1 MPTKER
7 LKKPWA
13 KKESRKRQLEKT
25 DAQLSEA
32 MTNLNQSIAVH
43 NKSATKE
50 KPKMD
55 ENKLYALSL
64 ANRLRSLDRRQKA
77 IVRSSVEKVF
87 LDIELG
93 YYNAPQQ
100 VQLGNYMQVAPQQG
114 TQGTDNQNM
123 YWANQN

>member
-1 MPTKER
+1 
-7 LKKPWA
+7 
-13 KKESRKRQLEKT
+13 
-25 DAQLSEA
+25 
-32 MTNLNQSIAVH
+32 
-43 NKSATKE
+43 
-50 KPKMD
+50 MD
-55 ENKLYALSL
+55 EYELYALSL
-64 ANRLRSLDRRQKA
+64 ANRLRNLDRMEKA